1 MVAHYTLIARIN
13 AGNGKFPFVNAQFS
27 KNHRPSEQQRQRS
40 MQRHLTHAVSSKQRN
55 GSSAKHEVVSSD
67 DSCCTR

>member
-1 MVAHYTLIARIN
+1 MAHYTLIARIN
-13 AGNGKFPFVNAQFS
+13 ASTGKVPFVNTQFS

-40 MQRHLTHAVSSKQRN
+40 MQCHLIHPASSKQWN

-67 DSCCTR
+67 DSCRTR